1 MLASPVDKVILT
13 TSGGGTSMSMSIAG
27 KQVNMQDKY
36 YADFFLP
43 SDLFSFIMKES
54 FCAGLSLARE
64 QQQKIHYLIFAF

>member
-1 MLASPVDKVILT
+1 
-13 TSGGGTSMSMSIAG
+13 
-27 KQVNMQDKY
+27 MQDKY

-64 QQQKIHYLIFAF
+64 QQQKIHYLIFCILIFRTRQTQSDSSLIKYLSLPSASFTVTVI